1 MHRNI
6 GFAVLAAGAALLLG
20 CAARNRATLT
30 QPHAPLSQQRLELA
44 SEWAFTAPQDARRL
58 LLLDFPLPGA
68 SDGPRDFR
76 VFIAMPAGRDEAE
89 ISTRGGDQAQG
100 FLIQGIGALRGKTE
114 FAGGTVKIRRPTLS
128 RGRTEVEIDATC
140 RDGTRV
146 QATARIVESES
157 ELRTFLRRHAADV
170 AALDASATPGSA
182 TLADASA
189 AQPAANSATS
199 SRAAE
204 SHASDGGEADPSRP
218 QPAETDRAR
227 SATADVAAPPAAR
240 SNKSDTL
247 EPTRGDGSE

>member
-1 MHRNI
+1 M
-6 GFAVLAAGAALLLG
+6 VLAAGAALWLG
-20 CAARNRATLT
+20 CAAQNRATLT

-44 SEWAFTAPQDARRL
+44 SDWAFTAPQDARRL

-114 FAGGTVKIRRPTLS
+114 FAGGSVKIRRGTLS
-128 RGRTEVEIDATC
+128 RERTEVEIDATC

-170 AALDASATPGSA
+170 AALDATATPTGA
-182 TLADASA
+182 TPAGPTPADESSGRASA
-189 AQPAANSATS
+189 DGVT
-199 SRAAE
+199 
-204 SHASDGGEADPSRP
+204 SDGGSSSGDAA
-218 QPAETDRAR
+218 QRAPH
-227 SATADVAAPPAAR
+227 ST
-240 SNKSDTL
+240 S
-247 EPTRGDGSE
+247 GDGTPTPDAGGDSAAGAKATGAEGTDTRADETE